1 MDKFKYYIQQFS
13 HYKIGQ
19 FLPPRVTVYW
29 PFILPRK
36 RSKLR
41 EVTKIKSAKN
51 GLPMRLFEMAK
62 NDKKLKIAL
71 QNRVP
76 RVRVLLP
83 LPKWKHIFWCA
94 FYFAKKKESKA
105 TVKKTV
111 RWTVFRES
119 ADASFLSYL
128 CATSVVGTFARLIV
142 FCPCQTK
149 HLKKRLRYAVFG
161 CFFFYLIQPN
171 LCKSPRMTVY
181 LWLY

>member
-1 MDKFKYYIQQFS
+1 MDKFKYYIQQFP

-83 LPKWKHIFWCA
+83 LPNSVLENGLNKPFSRI
-94 FYFAKKKESKA
+94 FYFCKYLSSTLFEGFIYTYLTLCFSKTPSNA
-105 TVKKTV
+105 FAIFIFEFF
-111 RWTVFRES
+111 WI
-119 ADASFLSYL
+119 
-128 CATSVVGTFARLIV
+128 CA
-142 FCPCQTK
+142 
-149 HLKKRLRYAVFG
+149 
-161 CFFFYLIQPN
+161 
-171 LCKSPRMTVY
+171 
-181 LWLY
+181 